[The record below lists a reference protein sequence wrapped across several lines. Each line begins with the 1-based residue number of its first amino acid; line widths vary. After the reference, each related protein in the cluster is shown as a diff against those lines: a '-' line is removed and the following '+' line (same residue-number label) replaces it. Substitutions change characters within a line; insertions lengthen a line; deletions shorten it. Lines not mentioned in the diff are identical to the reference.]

1 MRDLGDLGRYQVVQ
15 KKLVLVSPGRKQSS
29 KKDSKTLPPRQF
41 YLSDFDP
48 KIARVGDIVDAGN
61 YRKENSYIV
70 APGEDKKLRLIP
82 LPDQGHAGY
91 GTIPLQVS
99 SFFRN
104 ALAAFKDKDDIQ
116 YIHLSPRDQGL
127 KSHFFKGKTVPRK
140 YTYRYYVSGDELE
153 ITDPVT
159 KKNLYIDSSGKRIG
173 RYITNYFKPNKDH
186 IDVRILVEYKYN
198 QKRRAELQK
207 LSQLGQE
214 DESADQE
221 YKRLRQRY
229 NSQRDQFRDQKKE
242 QIQQIC
248 IRNNIVELYDGGS
261 GGSYRNSSYYKLSG
275 SKKSLDKALKELVK
289 LNETTAR
296 GSFQIRKV

>member
-1 MRDLGDLGRYQVVQ
+1 M
-15 KKLVLVSPGRKQSS
+15 
-29 KKDSKTLPPRQF
+29 
-41 YLSDFDP
+41 
-48 KIARVGDIVDAGN
+48 DAGN